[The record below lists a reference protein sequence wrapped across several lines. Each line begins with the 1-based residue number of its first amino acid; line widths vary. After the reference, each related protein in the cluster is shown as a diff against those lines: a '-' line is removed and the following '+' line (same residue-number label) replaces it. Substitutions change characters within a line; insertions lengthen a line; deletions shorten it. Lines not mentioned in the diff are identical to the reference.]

1 MYFLKV
7 FFFQKII
14 RRAPR
19 VERSDRDKQVQQLTP
34 NSCLTLHRDEALVV
48 GGGRGPVSA
57 EQVTDKI
64 K

>member
-1 MYFLKV
+1 M
-7 FFFQKII
+7 
-14 RRAPR
+14 
-19 VERSDRDKQVQQLTP
+19 QQLTP

-48 GGGRGPVSA
+48 VGGGGGGGPVSA